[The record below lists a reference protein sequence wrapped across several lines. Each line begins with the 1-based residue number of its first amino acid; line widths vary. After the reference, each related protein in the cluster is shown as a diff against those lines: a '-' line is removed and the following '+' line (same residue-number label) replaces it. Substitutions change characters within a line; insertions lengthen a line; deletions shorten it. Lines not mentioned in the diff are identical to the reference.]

1 VNSEPKRGKHLGFE
15 EILLSHNRIFIRI
28 CMKSQTYPILICL
41 LNVIFTSKP
50 FAMATQAAVGAQNSE
65 RKATPETLKQQNTQT
80 VDLED
85 ELEPVTGASAS
96 DQVILDEKPNSGWS
110 VKPRGRALYDFNE
123 LSSVPS
129 SITNAEDGGSSEAR
143 RLRFGLQGTAPGGF
157 GYKVIADYADDVIFT
172 DAFVSFKE
180 GDLTLTLGQHNTF
193 QGLEELSS
201 SNDTSFTERA
211 AYTDAFGFERRV
223 GLSATYKLH
232 DFLLEGGVFTDN
244 IDDIGGGNNSFSVD
258 GRVSYATTV
267 HDALIHLGSSVH
279 IRDLGDEIDS
289 VRYRQR
295 PHIHSVDTRF
305 INTEEIV
312 GASDETSFGLE
323 AAIIA
328 GRFHLVGETHW
339 LNVTRSAYA
348 DPTFFGGSIEAGFFI
363 TQDKRE
369 YEGGVFKGV
378 KVHQPVSNGGLGA
391 WQVNFR
397 FDRLD
402 LVDAGIVGGTQDA
415 YMASLIWTPVND
427 VRLILNYGHLSYS
440 DALDIEQGAPDNF
453 SVNVLGIR
461 GQIGF

>member
-1 VNSEPKRGKHLGFE
+1 
-15 EILLSHNRIFIRI
+15 
-28 CMKSQTYPILICL
+28 MT
-41 LNVIFTSKP
+41 
-50 FAMATQAAVGAQNSE
+50 TQVDAGAQNSE
-65 RKATPETLKQQNTQT
+65 RKVSSQPVELQNTGT

-85 ELEPVTGASAS
+85 EFEPVTAVSARDHLVS
-96 DQVILDEKPNSGWS
+96 GEKANSQWS
-110 VKPRGRALYDFNE
+110 VKPRGRALYDYNE

-129 SITNAEDGGSSEAR
+129 SITGADEGASSEVR
-143 RLRFGLQGTAPGGF
+143 RLRFGLQGTAPRGF
-157 GYKVIADYADDVIFT
+157 GYKVIADFADDVIFT

-180 GDLTLTLGQHNTF
+180 GDLKLTLGQHNTF

-223 GLSATYKLH
+223 GLSATYTLN
-232 DFLLEGGVFTDN
+232 DFLLEGGVFSDN
-244 IDDIGGGNNSFSVD
+244 IDDLGGKNNSFSVD
-258 GRVSYATTV
+258 GRVSYATTFQGT
-267 HDALIHLGSSVH
+267 LIHLGSSIH

-305 INTEEIV
+305 INTEDIV
-312 GASDETSFGLE
+312 GASDETSYGLE

-328 GRFHLVGETHW
+328 GRFHVVGETHW
-339 LNVTRSAYA
+339 LNVTRSDYA

-369 YEGGVFKGV
+369 YKGGVFKGV
-378 KVHQPVSNGGLGA
+378 KVNQPVSNGGIGA
-391 WQVNFR
+391 WQVNVR
-397 FDRLD
+397 YDRLD
-402 LVDAGIVGGTQDA
+402 LVDAGIIGGTQDA
-415 YMASLIWTPVND
+415 YMASLIWTLVDD

-440 DALDIEQGAPDNF
+440 HALDIEQGAPDNF
-453 SVNVLGIR
+453 SVNVFGIR